1 MNSKNNIMFNPDL
14 RILKMSKVRKNLSF
28 LQKLFLS
35 LTVLTLFSGS
45 VFAQNRTITGV
56 VKDAQGETIIAASVV
71 VKGTTIGTVT
81 DIDGVFRV
89 EVPASAKILVV
100 SYVGMQTQEVA
111 ITGASLNVVLK
122 DDAKMLDEVVAI
134 GYGTVRRKD
143 ITGSVASV
151 NADAIAAIPV
161 NSASEAIAGKLA
173 GVQVTTTEGSPDA
186 EVKIRVRGGGSI
198 TGENKPLYVVDGFPV
213 SSISDIAPGDIETID
228 VLKDASSTAI
238 YGSRGAN
245 GVIIV
250 TTKSGK
256 AGKISVNYNAFTS
269 WKKMAKTLPVLSGSD
284 YAKWQYELALLNDDV
299 ESYEK
304 FFGNYEDIDL
314 YDNVPTNDWQNLVF
328 GRTGFTFNHNLSING
343 GTDKSKFAFSY
354 SNVNDRAIMEMSS
367 FRRDNLNFKMNTK
380 ASDKF
385 TLDFS
390 ARYSN
395 TAIYGGGAN
404 EQKEVSSA
412 DSRLKHA
419 MIYTPFPLSDLDSES
434 GSSGDTEVGNLYN
447 PLENIRDND
456 RQQKRRTFN
465 LAGSVTW
472 ELAKNLKLKAEV
484 GYDDFINKD
493 DRYYGMTTYYI
504 KNVPSSTNQNHPAV
518 ILTNTD
524 RNVVRSTNTLNYDF
538 KKLLNADHGLNL
550 LLGHEYIYTQQNIL
564 GTTVHGFPT
573 SFTSDEA
580 FRLTTQG
587 YAYSIDNYFSPDDKL
602 LSFFSRANYDY
613 KSKYLLSATFRADGS
628 SKFSKG
634 NKWGYFPSAAA
645 AWRVSGEDFMADSK
659 HWLDDLKLRLSY
671 GTAGNNDIPAGQMTQ
686 SFESKSTSW
695 INGYSS
701 YWAASKTMANPDLKW
716 ETTITRNVGVD
727 FTMFNSRLN
736 GTLEGYWNSTKDLL
750 IDFPITGTGYDSQ
763 YRNMGETRNRG
774 VEASLNWIAIDKK
787 NFGFSVSGNIGF
799 NNNKIISLGL
809 INEIT
814 STATYSNWASTEIGQ
829 DFRVVTGGSV
839 GEMFGYVSDGRY
851 EVDDFTGYNA
861 TTQKWE
867 LKDGVVD
874 ASGVIGTLRPGSMK
888 LKNLTEGDNAITVD
902 DRTVIGNANP
912 IHTGGITLNGRVYSF
927 DLSAAFNWSV
937 GNDIYNANKVEYTST
952 SKYQYRNMTTEMES
966 GNRWTNL
973 NADGTLSND
982 PAELTALNANT
993 TMWSPYMAR
1002 YVFSDWAV
1010 EDGSFLRLNTLTL
1023 GYTLPKSLLNS
1034 MKISNLRVYATGYNV
1049 FVLTNYSGFD
1059 PEVSTRRRTALT
1071 PGVDYSAYP
1080 KSRQIVLGL
1089 NLSF

>member
-1 MNSKNNIMFNPDL
+1 MFNPDL
-14 RILKMSKVRKNLSF
+14 RILKMSEIRKNLSF

-35 LTVLTLFSGS
+35 LTILTLSMGS
-45 VFAQNRTITGV
+45 VFAQNRTVTGV

-81 DIDGVFRV
+81 DIDGVFRL
-89 EVPASAKILVV
+89 EVPASAKTLVV

-111 ITGASLNVVLK
+111 ITGTSLNVVLK

-161 NSASEAIAGKLA
+161 NSASEAISGKLA

-284 YAKWQYELALLNDDV
+284 YAKWQYELALLKDDV

-343 GTDKSKFAFSY
+343 GSDKSKFAFSY

-419 MIYTPFPLSDLDSES
+419 MIYTPFPLSDLDADS

-484 GYDDFINKD
+484 GYDDYINKD
-493 DRYYGMTTYYI
+493 DRFYGMTTYYI

-628 SKFSKG
+628 SKFSTG

-645 AWRVSGEDFMADSK
+645 AWRVSGEDFMVDSK

-701 YWAASKTMANPDLKW
+701 YWAASKTMSNPDLKW
-716 ETTITRNVGVD
+716 ETTITRNVGID
-727 FTMFNSRLN
+727 FTMFNSRVN

-774 VEASLNWIAIDKK
+774 IEASLNWIAIDKK

-839 GEMFGYVSDGRY
+839 GEMYGYVSDGRY
-851 EVDDFTGYNA
+851 EVEDFTGYNA
-861 TTQKWE
+861 TTKKWE
-867 LKDGVVD
+867 LKEGVVD

-888 LKNLTEGDNAITVD
+888 LKNLTEGDNVITVD
-902 DRTVIGNANP
+902 DRKVIGNANP

-966 GNRWTNL
+966 GKRWTNL

-1049 FVLTNYSGFD
+1049 FVLTNYTGFD

>member
-1 MNSKNNIMFNPDL
+1 
-14 RILKMSKVRKNLSF
+14 
-28 LQKLFLS
+28 
-35 LTVLTLFSGS
+35 
-45 VFAQNRTITGV
+45 
-56 VKDAQGETIIAASVV
+56 
-71 VKGTTIGTVT
+71 
-81 DIDGVFRV
+81 
-89 EVPASAKILVV
+89 
-100 SYVGMQTQEVA
+100 
-111 ITGASLNVVLK
+111 
-122 DDAKMLDEVVAI
+122 
-134 GYGTVRRKD
+134 
-143 ITGSVASV
+143 
-151 NADAIAAIPV
+151 
-161 NSASEAIAGKLA
+161 
-173 GVQVTTTEGSPDA
+173 
-186 EVKIRVRGGGSI
+186 
-198 TGENKPLYVVDGFPV
+198 
-213 SSISDIAPGDIETID
+213 
-228 VLKDASSTAI
+228 
-238 YGSRGAN
+238 
-245 GVIIV
+245 
-250 TTKSGK
+250 
-256 AGKISVNYNAFTS
+256 
-269 WKKMAKTLPVLSGSD
+269 
-284 YAKWQYELALLNDDV
+284 
-299 ESYEK
+299 
-304 FFGNYEDIDL
+304 
-314 YDNVPTNDWQNLVF
+314 VPTNDWQNLVF

-343 GTDKSKFAFSY
+343 GSDKSKFAFSY

-380 ASDKF
+380 ATDKF

-419 MIYTPFPLSDLDSES
+419 MIYTPFPLSDLTSDS
-434 GSSGDTEVGNLYN
+434 GSSDDSEVGNLYN

-484 GYDDFINKD
+484 GYDDYINKD
-493 DRYYGMTTYYI
+493 NRFYGMTTYYI

-716 ETTITRNVGVD
+716 ETTITRNAGID

-736 GTLEGYWNSTKDLL
+736 GTIEGYWNSTVDLL

-774 VEASLNWIAIDKK
+774 IEASLNWIAIDKK

-799 NNNKIISLGL
+799 NHNKIISLGL

-829 DFRVVTGGSV
+829 VFSVVTGGSV

-867 LKDGVVD
+867 LKEGVVD

-888 LKNLTEGDNAITVD
+888 LKNLTEGDNVITVD

-912 IHTGGITLNGRVYSF
+912 LHTGGLTLNGRVYSF

-966 GNRWTNL
+966 GKRWTNL

-1023 GYTLPKSLLNS
+1023 GYTLPKSVLSS

-1049 FVLTNYSGFD
+1049 FVLTNYTGFD

-1071 PGVDYSAYP
+1071 PSVDYSAYP

>member
-1 MNSKNNIMFNPDL
+1 
-14 RILKMSKVRKNLSF
+14 MSKVRKNLSF

>member
-1 MNSKNNIMFNPDL
+1 MFNPDL
-14 RILKMSKVRKNLSF
+14 RILKMSKIRKNLSF

-35 LTVLTLFSGS
+35 LTMLALSLGS
-45 VFAQNRTITGV
+45 VFAQNRTVTGV

-81 DIDGVFRV
+81 DIDGAFRL
-89 EVPASAKILVV
+89 EVPASAKTLVV

-111 ITGASLNVVLK
+111 ITANQLSVVLK

-161 NSASEAIAGKLA
+161 NSASEAISGKLA

-269 WKKMAKTLPVLSGSD
+269 WKKMAKTLPVLSGAD

-343 GTDKSKFAFSY
+343 GSDKSKFAFSY

-380 ASDKF
+380 ATDKF

-419 MIYTPFPLSDLDSES
+419 MIYTPFPLSDLTSDS
-434 GSSGDTEVGNLYN
+434 GSSDDSEVGNLYN

-465 LAGSVTW
+465 LAGSLTW
-472 ELAKNLKLKAEV
+472 EIVKNLKLKAEV
-484 GYDDFINKD
+484 GYDDYINKD
-493 DRYYGMTTYYI
+493 NRYYGMTTYYI
-504 KNVPSSTNQNHPAV
+504 KNVPASANQNHPAV
-518 ILTNTD
+518 ILANTD
-524 RNVVRSTNTLNYDF
+524 RSVIRSTNTLNYDF
-538 KKLLNADHGLNL
+538 KKLLNSDHGLNL

-564 GTTVHGFPT
+564 STTVHGFPT

-587 YAYSIDNYFSPDDKL
+587 YAYSIDNYFNPDDKL

-645 AWRVSGEDFMADSK
+645 AWRVSGEDFMIDSK
-659 HWLDDLKLRLSY
+659 HWLDDLKLRVSY

-686 SFESKSTSW
+686 SFESKSTAW

-716 ETTITRNVGVD
+716 ETTITRNVGID
-727 FTMFNSRLN
+727 FTLFNSRLN

-867 LKDGVVD
+867 LKEGVVD

-888 LKNLTEGDNAITVD
+888 LKNLTEGDNVITVD
-902 DRTVIGNANP
+902 DRKVIGNANP

-966 GNRWTNL
+966 GKRWTNL
-973 NADGTLSND
+973 NADGILSND

-1049 FVLTNYSGFD
+1049 FVLTNYTGFD

>member
-1 MNSKNNIMFNPDL
+1 MFNPDL
-14 RILKMSKVRKNLSF
+14 TILKMSKIRKNLSF

-81 DIDGVFRV
+81 DIDGVFRL
-89 EVPASAKILVV
+89 EAPASAKTLVV

-111 ITGASLNVVLK
+111 ITGTSLNVVLK

-161 NSASEAIAGKLA
+161 NSASEAISGKLA

-404 EQKEVSSA
+404 EQREVSSA

-419 MIYTPFPLSDLDSES
+419 MIYTPFPLSDLNAES

-447 PLENIRDND
+447 PLENISDND

-484 GYDDFINKD
+484 GYDDYINKD

-524 RNVVRSTNTLNYDF
+524 RNVIRSTNTLNYDF
-538 KKLLNADHGLNL
+538 KKMLNPDHGLNL

-645 AWRVSGEDFMADSK
+645 AWRVSGEDFMVDSK

-716 ETTITRNVGVD
+716 ETTITRNVGID

-867 LKDGVVD
+867 LKEGVVD

>member
-1 MNSKNNIMFNPDL
+1 MFNPDL
-14 RILKMSKVRKNLSF
+14 RILKMSKIRKNLSF

-35 LTVLTLFSGS
+35 LTMLALSLGS
-45 VFAQNRTITGV
+45 VFAQNRTVTGV

-81 DIDGVFRV
+81 DIDGAFRL
-89 EVPASAKILVV
+89 EVPASAKTLVV

-111 ITGASLNVVLK
+111 ITANQLSVVLK

-161 NSASEAIAGKLA
+161 NSASEAISGKLA

-269 WKKMAKTLPVLSGSD
+269 WKKMAKTLPVLSGAD

-343 GTDKSKFAFSY
+343 GSDKSKFAFSY

-380 ASDKF
+380 ATDKF

-419 MIYTPFPLSDLDSES
+419 MIYTPFPLSDLNADS

-484 GYDDFINKD
+484 GYDDYINKD
-493 DRYYGMTTYYI
+493 NRYYGMTTYYI
-504 KNVPSSTNQNHPAV
+504 KNVPASANQNHPAV
-518 ILTNTD
+518 ILANTD
-524 RNVVRSTNTLNYDF
+524 RSVIRSTNTLNYDF
-538 KKLLNADHGLNL
+538 KKLLNSDHGLNL

-564 GTTVHGFPT
+564 STTVHGFPT

-645 AWRVSGEDFMADSK
+645 AWRVSGEDFMIDSK
-659 HWLDDLKLRLSY
+659 HWLDDLKLRVSY

-686 SFESKSTSW
+686 SFESKSTAW

-716 ETTITRNVGVD
+716 ETTITRNAGID
-727 FTMFNSRLN
+727 FTMFNSRVN

-774 VEASLNWIAIDKK
+774 IEASLNWIAIDKK

-839 GEMFGYVSDGRY
+839 GEMYGYVSDGRY
-851 EVDDFTGYNA
+851 EVEDFTGYNA
-861 TTQKWE
+861 TTKKWE
-867 LKDGVVD
+867 LKEGVVD

-888 LKNLTEGDNAITVD
+888 LKNLTEGDNVITVD
-902 DRTVIGNANP
+902 DRKVIGNANP

-966 GNRWTNL
+966 GKRWTNL

-1049 FVLTNYSGFD
+1049 FVLTNYTGFD

>member
-1 MNSKNNIMFNPDL
+1 
-14 RILKMSKVRKNLSF
+14 
-28 LQKLFLS
+28 
-35 LTVLTLFSGS
+35 
-45 VFAQNRTITGV
+45 
-56 VKDAQGETIIAASVV
+56 
-71 VKGTTIGTVT
+71 
-81 DIDGVFRV
+81 
-89 EVPASAKILVV
+89 
-100 SYVGMQTQEVA
+100 
-111 ITGASLNVVLK
+111 
-122 DDAKMLDEVVAI
+122 ML
-134 GYGTVRRKD
+134 
-143 ITGSVASV
+143 
-151 NADAIAAIPV
+151 
-161 NSASEAIAGKLA
+161 L
-173 GVQVTTTEGSPDA
+173 
-186 EVKIRVRGGGSI
+186 
-198 TGENKPLYVVDGFPV
+198 
-213 SSISDIAPGDIETID
+213 
-228 VLKDASSTAI
+228 
-238 YGSRGAN
+238 
-245 GVIIV
+245 
-250 TTKSGK
+250 
-256 AGKISVNYNAFTS
+256 TS
-269 WKKMAKTLPVLSGSD
+269 WKKMAKTLPVLSGAD

-343 GTDKSKFAFSY
+343 GSDKSKFAFSY

-380 ASDKF
+380 ATDKF

-419 MIYTPFPLSDLDSES
+419 MIYTPFPLSDLTSDS
-434 GSSGDTEVGNLYN
+434 GSSDDSEVGNLYN

-484 GYDDFINKD
+484 GYDDYINKD
-493 DRYYGMTTYYI
+493 NRFYGMTTYYI

-716 ETTITRNVGVD
+716 ETTITRNVGID

-774 VEASLNWIAIDKK
+774 IEASLNWIAIDKK

-799 NNNKIISLGL
+799 NHNKIISLGL

-829 DFRVVTGGSV
+829 DFRVVTGCSV

-867 LKDGVVD
+867 LKEGVVD

-888 LKNLTEGDNAITVD
+888 LKNLTEGDNVITVD

-912 IHTGGITLNGRVYSF
+912 LHTGGLTLNGRVYSF

-952 SKYQYRNMTTEMES
+952 SKYQYRNMTTQMES
-966 GNRWTNL
+966 GKRWTNL

-1023 GYTLPKSLLNS
+1023 GYTLPKSVLSS

-1049 FVLTNYSGFD
+1049 FVLTNYTGFD

>member
-1 MNSKNNIMFNPDL
+1 MFNPDL
-14 RILKMSKVRKNLSF
+14 MIFKVSKFKRSNTF

-35 LTVLTLFSGS
+35 LMILTIFAGS
-45 VFAQNRTITGV
+45 VLAQNRTITGV
-56 VKDAQGETIIAASVV
+56 VKDTQGETIIAASVV

-81 DIDGVFRV
+81 DIDGVFRLEAPV
-89 EVPASAKILVV
+89 SAKTLVV

-111 ITGASLNVVLK
+111 ITGASVNVVLT

-161 NSASEAIAGKLA
+161 NSASEAISGKLA

-198 TGENKPLYVVDGFPV
+198 TGENKPLYIVDGFPV
-213 SSISDIAPGDIETID
+213 TSISDISPSDIESID

-256 AGKISVNYNAFTS
+256 AGKIAVNYNAFTS

-284 YAKWQYELALLNDDV
+284 YAKWQYELALLQNDV

-314 YDNVPTNDWQNLVF
+314 YDNVLTNDWQNLVF
-328 GRTGFTFNHNLSING
+328 GRTGFTFNHNLSISG

-354 SNVNDRAIMEMSS
+354 SNINDRAIMEMSS

-380 ASDKF
+380 VADNV
-385 TLDFS
+385 TLDF
-390 ARYSN
+390 ATRYSN

-404 EQKEVSSA
+404 EQREVSSA

-419 MIYTPFPLSDLDSES
+419 MIFTPFPLSDLTSDS

-447 PLENIRDND
+447 PLDNISDND

-465 LAGSVTW
+465 MAGAVTW
-472 ELAKNLKLKAEV
+472 EIIKNLKLKAEV
-484 GYDDFINKD
+484 GYDDYINKD
-493 DRYYGMTTYYI
+493 SRYYGMTTYYI
-504 KNVPSSTNQNHPAV
+504 TDKPSSAYQNMPAI

-524 RNVVRSTNTLNYDF
+524 RNTIRSTNTLNYDF
-538 KKLLNADHGLNL
+538 KKFLNVDHGLNL
-550 LLGHEYIYTQQNIL
+550 LLGHEYVYTQQNML

-573 SFTSDEA
+573 SFTSDDA

-587 YAYSIDNYFSPDDKL
+587 YASSIDNNFSPDDKL
-602 LSFFSRANYDY
+602 LSFFTRANYDFN
-613 KSKYLLSATFRADGS
+613 SKYLLSTTFRADGS

-634 NKWGYFPSAAA
+634 NKWGFFPSAAA
-645 AWRVSGEDFMADSK
+645 AWRVSAEDFMVDSK
-659 HWLDDLKLRLSY
+659 NWLDDLKLRVSY
-671 GTAGNNDIPAGQMTQ
+671 GTAGNNDIPSGQMSQ
-686 SFESKSTSW
+686 SFESKSTEY
-695 INGYSS
+695 INGYRSF
-701 YWAASKTMANPDLKW
+701 WAASKTMANPDLKW
-716 ETTITRNVGVD
+716 ETTITRNMGID

-736 GTLEGYWNSTKDLL
+736 GTLEGYWNSTVDLL
-750 IDFPITGTGYDSQ
+750 IDFPIPGTGYDSQ

-787 NFGFSVSGNIGF
+787 NFGFSVSANVGF
-799 NNNKIISLGL
+799 NHNKIISLGL
-809 INEIT
+809 IDEIT
-814 STATYSNWASTEIGQ
+814 STATYSGWASSEIGQ
-829 DFRVVTGGSV
+829 DFRVVKGGSV

-851 EVDDFTGYNA
+851 EVDDFSGYNA
-861 TTQKWE
+861 TTDKWI

-874 ASGVIGTLRPGSMK
+874 ASGVIGALRPGSMK
-888 LKNLTEGDNAITVD
+888 LKNLTEGDNVITASD
-902 DRTVIGNANP
+902 KKVIGNANP
-912 IHTGGITLNGRVYSF
+912 VHTGGITLNGRMYSF
-927 DLSAAFNWSV
+927 DVSAAFNWSV

-966 GNRWTNL
+966 GKRWTNL
-973 NADGTLSND
+973 NADGTFSNN
-982 PAELTALNANT
+982 PAELAALNENT
-993 TMWSPYMAR
+993 TLWSPYMSR

-1023 GYTLPKSLLNS
+1023 GYSLPKSVLNA

-1059 PEVSTRRRTALT
+1059 PEVSTRRKTALT

>member
-1 MNSKNNIMFNPDL
+1 
-14 RILKMSKVRKNLSF
+14 MSKIRKNLSF

-81 DIDGVFRV
+81 DIDGVFRL
-89 EVPASAKILVV
+89 EVPASAKTLVV

-111 ITGASLNVVLK
+111 ITGTSLNVVLK

-380 ASDKF
+380 ATDNV

-404 EQKEVSSA
+404 EQREVSSA

-434 GSSGDTEVGNLYN
+434 GSSDDTEVGNLYN
-447 PLENIRDND
+447 PLENISDND

-465 LAGSVTW
+465 LAGAVTW
-472 ELAKNLKLKAEV
+472 EVVKNLKLKAEV
-484 GYDDFINKD
+484 GFDDYINKD
-493 DRYYGMTTYYI
+493 NRYYGMTTYYI

-524 RNVVRSTNTLNYDF
+524 RNVIRSTNTLNYDF
-538 KKLLNADHGLNL
+538 KKLLNPDHGLNF
-550 LLGHEYIYTQQNIL
+550 LLGHEYIYLQQNIL

-573 SFTSDEA
+573 SFSSDEA

-716 ETTITRNVGVD
+716 ETTITRNVGID
-727 FTMFNSRLN
+727 FTLFNSRLN

-774 VEASLNWIAIDKK
+774 IEASLNWIAIDKK

-867 LKDGVVD
+867 LKEGVVD

-902 DRTVIGNANP
+902 DRKVIGNANP

-927 DLSAAFNWSV
+927 DLSAVFNWSV